1 MTVRPSLCSWMPR
14 MPHERSCGASAMKLF
29 LLLFLV
35 SLTITVDAQG
45 TSAPA
50 TEQLEETRNTQQEPT
65 WVSITIDPSTAWVSE
80 DVSQEYGTT
89 EQITTEEAI
98 SSAAVTTAETL
109 NSTIVKFTSTAGV
122 TSAQQRSVDQER
134 RTGVEK
140 SEDEDDAFHYD
151 YYSLRK
157 WGLVA
162 AAVLF
167 ILGILILT
175 CGKHGKFPRCRGK
188 KQTRTYNVAQA

>member
-65 WVSITIDPSTAWVSE
+65 WVSIK
-80 DVSQEYGTT
+80 
-89 EQITTEEAI
+89 QITTEEAI